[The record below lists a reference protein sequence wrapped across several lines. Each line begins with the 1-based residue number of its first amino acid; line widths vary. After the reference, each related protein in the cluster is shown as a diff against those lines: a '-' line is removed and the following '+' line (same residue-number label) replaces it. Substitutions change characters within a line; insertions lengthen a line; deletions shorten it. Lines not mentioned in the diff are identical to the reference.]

1 MQMLMLRP
9 ASRRKEGTRRVP
21 IVRTRARKYG
31 PILEETCLSIK
42 RDVLISGAN
51 ASGKTRWLTKMHEK
65 ADEVWCKKEVMF
77 IRAVEPMHAWYGDER
92 IKTYAE
98 KLGKTWSKMQS
109 FDRVDT
115 LVAWIK
121 ETKAVLIIDDLQLLA
136 SRKLDIV
143 RRLVLEAGIV
153 VAGTF
158 AEQRIPITL
167 RMAIEARNPQKIY
180 LKSDAAYDYT
190 SVVLWLCILLALA
203 AGMWQLAAII
213 GGMKVLGSGRRAS
226 KQT

>member
-9 ASRRKEGTRRVP
+9 ASRRKEGARRVP
-21 IVRTRARKYG
+21 ILRTRARKYG

-51 ASGKTRWLTKMHEK
+51 ASGKTRWLTKLHEK
-65 ADEVWCKKEVMF
+65 ADEVWYKKEVMF

-92 IKTYAE
+92 IKQYAE
-98 KLGKTWSKMQS
+98 ELGKTWSKMQS

-121 ETKAVLIIDDLQLLA
+121 KTKAVLIIDDLQLLA

-153 VAGTF
+153 VCGTF